1 MVRAGDQAA
10 DADLLEYLG
19 SLDSTDAGWHDYLA
33 DHGVQEG
40 EAWQRA
46 HPASSTP
53 VAARDNPHATT
64 PPDKEE
70 QPWNTFLP
78 GCFVRHCALHD
89 LRLSRLPG
97 DSRPQYR
104 T

>member
-1 MVRAGDQAA
+1 MKVQWYAVGLICSGACLAPMVRAGDQAA

-46 HPASSTP
+46 HAASATP
-53 VAARDNPHATT
+53 VAARDTAHATT
-64 PPDKEE
+64 APDKVKH
-70 QPWNTFLP
+70 P
-78 GCFVRHCALHD
+78 
-89 LRLSRLPG
+89 
-97 DSRPQYR
+97 
-104 T
+104 